1 MTAPN
6 LCRPP
11 TINVHAT
18 TPGSATEAVSR
29 EVLSAWQMRTNYIEY
44 HLRLQNQ
51 RPKQGKL
58 FAEEY
63 PEPSTPPAL
72 QEPSEP
78 SEEYSF
84 GSSQDE
90 DLSSTSGTQATT
102 VAQTIFNV
110 VGLSLHSTVVCL
122 LTPALHPPSP
132 ESLTCSCCR
141 QICSLVWAC
150 CLLHMHSSLEDGW
163 PCLGW
168 QQMQRVLQLL
178 VSTFAKIIRLAL
190 RASSLSVDCK

>member
-11 TINVHAT
+11 TINLNAT

-44 HLRLQNQ
+44 HLRLQDQ

-84 GSSQDE
+84 GSSQDDE
-90 DLSSTSGTQATT
+90 LPTTSGTQATT
-102 VAQTIFNV
+102 VVQTIFNV
-110 VGLSLHSTVVCL
+110 VGLSLHPKVVCL
-122 LTPALHPPSP
+122 LTPALHLPSP
-132 ESLTCSCCR
+132 ESLTSHAAGKSVYRSGLAVYCICTQAWRMDGLAWAGSKCSMFCNC
-141 QICSLVWAC
+141 W
-150 CLLHMHSSLEDGW
+150 
-163 PCLGW
+163 
-168 QQMQRVLQLL
+168 
-178 VSTFAKIIRLAL
+178 
-190 RASSLSVDCK
+190 

>member
-6 LCRPP
+6 VCRPP
-11 TINVHAT
+11 TINVNAT

-84 GSSQDE
+84 GSSQDG
-90 DLSSTSGTQATT
+90 DLPSTSGTQATT

-110 VGLSLHSTVVCL
+110 VGFSLHSQVVCL
-122 LTPALHPPSP
+122 LTPALRPSSP
-132 ESLTCSCCR
+132 ESLTCTCCR
-141 QICSLVWAC
+141 QTYSLVWAC
-150 CLLHMHSSLEDGW
+150 CLQHMRSSLEDGW

-168 QQMQRVLQLL
+168 QQMQHVLQQL
-178 VSTFAKIIRLAL
+178 VSTFAKII
-190 RASSLSVDCK
+190 

>member
-1 MTAPN
+1 MCDCSES
-6 LCRPP
+6 CRPP

-90 DLSSTSGTQATT
+90 DLPSTSGTQATT

-163 PCLGW
+163 PCLG
-168 QQMQRVLQLL
+168 
-178 VSTFAKIIRLAL
+178 
-190 RASSLSVDCK
+190 